1 MDAAML
7 TALGALL
14 AAPVAAAAAIY
25 GSRGAT
31 RASREGTVLTGYD
44 SLTARLIGERDKA
57 EADQAAAEAREAA
70 VRAQAEADQK
80 AGEARE
86 AALQAEN
93 ARLRLL
99 VTDLGGVP

>member
-14 AAPVAAAAAIY
+14 ASPVAAAAAIY

-31 RASREGTVLTGYD
+31 RASREGGVLTGYN
-44 SLTARLIGERDKA
+44 SLTDQLQEERQELRTDVATLRSELAAEKA
-57 EADQAAAEAREAA
+57 ES
-70 VRAQAEADQK
+70 
-80 AGEARE
+80 
-86 AALQAEN
+86 

-99 VTDLGGVP
+99 VTQLGGTP

>member
-14 AAPVAAAAAIY
+14 ASPVAAAAAAY

-31 RASREGTVLTGYD
+31 RAAREGGVITGYD
-44 SLTARLIGERDKA
+44 SLTSRLTVERDKA
-57 EADQAAAEAREAA
+57 EADQATAESRVATLELE
-70 VRAQAEADQK
+70 V
-80 AGEARE
+80 
-86 AALQAEN
+86 

-99 VTDLGGVP
+99 VTQLGGTP

>member
-14 AAPVAAAAAIY
+14 ASPVAAAAAIY

-31 RASREGTVLTGYD
+31 RASREGTLMNGYD
-44 SLTARLIGERDKA
+44 TLTARLTTERDKA
-57 EADQAAAEAREAA
+57 EADQAAAEQ
-70 VRAQAEADQK
+70 RA
-80 AGEARE
+80 
-86 AALQAEN
+86 AALELEV

-99 VTDLGGVP
+99 VTQLGGTP

>member
-14 AAPVAAAAAIY
+14 ASPLAAAAAVY

-31 RASREGTVLTGYD
+31 RAAREGGALTGFN
-44 SLTARLIGERDKA
+44 SLTDQLQEERTDLRAELAVLRSDLAAEKA
-57 EADQAAAEAREAA
+57 ES
-70 VRAQAEADQK
+70 
-80 AGEARE
+80 
-86 AALQAEN
+86 

-99 VTDLGGVP
+99 VTQLGGTP